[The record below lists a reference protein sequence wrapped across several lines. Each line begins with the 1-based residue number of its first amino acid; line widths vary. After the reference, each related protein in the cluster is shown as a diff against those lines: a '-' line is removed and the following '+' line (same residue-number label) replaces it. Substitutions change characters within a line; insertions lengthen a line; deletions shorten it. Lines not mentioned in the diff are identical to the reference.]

1 MIFIYFLRSTEGWA
15 RDRRREK
22 IKARKECRARLGPN
36 LYKKKNK
43 KKIVV
48 NLEKVHLNVKLIF
61 FFIYLFWNCL
71 REKSERG
78 GKKEKKNGKEEER
91 GMGGGGGGVG
101 GGKKTEEDI
110 LKFLKAF
117 PLSPNNKTKP
127 FLSCQYQVS
136 LFLSNRSYLP
146 SPYPSEFSFGCLI

>member
-1 MIFIYFLRSTEGWA
+1 M
-15 RDRRREK
+15 
-22 IKARKECRARLGPN
+22 
-36 LYKKKNK
+36 
-43 KKIVV
+43 

-91 GMGGGGGGVG
+91 EMEGGGGVG